1 MPYMNGFLKIMKKF
15 INKTNTPPFDKKLV
29 IIKTQDYPSSNSIVR
44 LAQILRKYLLLFVSF
59 QYKYLKDRISINEK
73 NILWIHNSTE
83 NIGDSL
89 MKTSSIRYLKS
100 NGYSVDLCVVP
111 KLYDLYKNNSYC
123 HNVINLNSLANL
135 SEKYDLIILDSLS
148 SKCMKIKMKYY
159 YAKPFVTLY
168 GFFNHFRPDYNL
180 ILFSWYRIQYLLNKH
195 ENIDN
200 IAKPFVGK
208 LSAKNIKI
216 NNLNIKNK
224 SIAIVCGG
232 KKGDDYRIYPNWIQV
247 IELIDRNNIDIIPI
261 VLVGSENGIEYSN
274 QITNNFS
281 DRVNLTDTVGK
292 FTLSETQSIISSCEL
307 VVGPD
312 GGILQLA
319 NALDKKIIALFAQ
332 IDSRLRFTE
341 ATEYQC
347 LYDDKAVKNIKAE
360 DIVNKIL
367 MANKN

>member
-1 MPYMNGFLKIMKKF
+1 MKKIRKL

-29 IIKTQDYPSSNSIVR
+29 TIKTQGYTRSNFIVQ
-44 LAQILRKYLLLFVSF
+44 LARILRKYLLLFVSF
-59 QYKYLKDRISINEK
+59 QYKYLKERISINEK
-73 NILWIHNSTE
+73 NILWIHNTTE

-100 NGYSVDLCVVP
+100 NGYSVDLCVLP

-123 HNVINLNSLANL
+123 RNVIKLDNLANL

-159 YAKPFVTLY
+159 YSKPFVTIY
-168 GFFNHFRPDYNL
+168 DFYNYFRPDYNL
-180 ILFSWYRIQYLLNKH
+180 ILFSWYRMQYLLNKH

-208 LSAKNIKI
+208 SSVKNIKI

-232 KKGDDYRIYPNWIQV
+232 INNYRIYPNWIQV
-247 IELIDRNNIDIIPI
+247 IELIDRNNIDTIPI

-274 QITNNFS
+274 QIINHFS
-281 DRVNLTDTVGK
+281 NRGNLIDTVGK
-292 FTLSETQSIISSCEL
+292 FTIIETKSIINSCEL
-307 VVGPD
+307 VVGAD

-319 NALDKKIIALFAQ
+319 SALDKKIIALFAQ

-341 ATEYQC
+341 ATEYKY
-347 LYDDKAVKNIKAE
+347 LYDDNEVKNIKAK
-360 DIVNKIL
+360 DITNEIL
-367 MANKN
+367 IANMN

>member
-1 MPYMNGFLKIMKKF
+1 MKKI
-15 INKTNTPPFDKKLV
+15 INKIDTPPFDKKLL
-29 IIKTQDYPSSNSIVR
+29 IIKTQDYPRSNLIVQ
-44 LAQILRKYLLLFVSF
+44 LAQILRKYLLLFASF
-59 QYKYLKDRISINEK
+59 QYKYIQDRISFNSK
-73 NILWIHNSTE
+73 NILWIHNTTE

-89 MKTSSIRYLKS
+89 MKTSSIKYLKS
-100 NGYSVDLCVVP
+100 NGYYIDLCVLP
-111 KLYDLYKNNSYC
+111 KLYDLYKNNYYC
-123 HNVINLNSLANL
+123 RNVINLDSLAEL

-148 SKCMKIKMKYY
+148 SKCIKIKMKYY
-159 YAKPFVTLY
+159 YSKPFVTIY
-168 GFFNHFRPDYNL
+168 DFYNYFRPDYNL

-195 ENIDN
+195 ENIDK

-232 KKGDDYRIYPNWIQV
+232 VNDYRIYPNWIQV
-247 IELIDRNNIDIIPI
+247 IERIDRNKIDTIPI

-274 QITNNFS
+274 QIINHFS
-281 DRVNLTDTVGK
+281 NRGNLIDTVGK
-292 FTLSETQSIISSCEL
+292 FTIIETKSIINSCEL
-307 VVGPD
+307 VIGPD

-341 ATEYQC
+341 ATEYKC
-347 LYDDKAVKNIKAE
+347 LYDDKEVKNIKAK
-360 DIVNKIL
+360 DIANEIL
-367 MANKN
+367 MVNMN

>member
-1 MPYMNGFLKIMKKF
+1 MKKIRKL
-15 INKTNTPPFDKKLV
+15 INKTNTPPFNKKLV
-29 IIKTQDYPSSNSIVR
+29 TIKTQGYPRSNFIVQ
-44 LAQILRKYLLLFVSF
+44 LARILRKYLLLFVSF
-59 QYKYLKDRISINEK
+59 QYKYLKERISINEK
-73 NILWIHNSTE
+73 NILWIHNTTE

-100 NGYSVDLCVVP
+100 NGYSVDLCVLP

-123 HNVINLNSLANL
+123 RNVIKLDNLANL

-159 YAKPFVTLY
+159 YSKLFVTLY
-168 GFFNHFRPDYNL
+168 DFYNYFRPDYNL
-180 ILFSWYRIQYLLNKH
+180 ILFSWYRMQYLLNKH

-208 LSAKNIKI
+208 SSVKNIKI

-232 KKGDDYRIYPNWIQV
+232 INNYRIYPNWIQV
-247 IELIDRNNIDIIPI
+247 IELIDRNNIDTIPI

-274 QITNNFS
+274 QIINHFS
-281 DRVNLTDTVGK
+281 NRGNLIDTVGK
-292 FTLSETQSIISSCEL
+292 FTIIETKSIINSCEL
-307 VVGPD
+307 VVGAD

-319 NALDKKIIALFAQ
+319 SALDKKIIALFAQ

-341 ATEYQC
+341 ATEYKY
-347 LYDDKAVKNIKAE
+347 LYDDNEVKNIKAK
-360 DIVNKIL
+360 DITNEIL
-367 MANKN
+367 IANMN

>member
-1 MPYMNGFLKIMKKF
+1 MKKIRKL
-15 INKTNTPPFDKKLV
+15 INKTNTPPFNKKLV
-29 IIKTQDYPSSNSIVR
+29 TIKTQGYPRSNFIVQ
-44 LAQILRKYLLLFVSF
+44 LARILRKYLLLFVSF
-59 QYKYLKDRISINEK
+59 QYKYLKERISINEK
-73 NILWIHNSTE
+73 NILWIHNTTE

-100 NGYSVDLCVVP
+100 NGYSVDLCVLP

-123 HNVINLNSLANL
+123 RNVIKLDNLANL

-159 YAKPFVTLY
+159 YSKLFVTLY
-168 GFFNHFRPDYNL
+168 DFYNYFRPDYNL
-180 ILFSWYRIQYLLNKH
+180 ILFSWYRMQYLLNKH

-208 LSAKNIKI
+208 SSVKNIKI

-232 KKGDDYRIYPNWIQV
+232 INNYRIYPNWIQV
-247 IELIDRNNIDIIPI
+247 IELIDRNNIDTIPI

-274 QITNNFS
+274 QIINHFS
-281 DRVNLTDTVGK
+281 NRGNLIDTVGK
-292 FTLSETQSIISSCEL
+292 FTIIETKSIINACEL
-307 VVGPD
+307 VVGAD

-319 NALDKKIIALFAQ
+319 SALDKKIIALFAQ

-341 ATEYQC
+341 ATEYKY
-347 LYDDKAVKNIKAE
+347 LYDDNEVKNIKAK
-360 DIVNKIL
+360 DITNEIL
-367 MANKN
+367 IANMN

>member
-1 MPYMNGFLKIMKKF
+1 MQKIKKF
-15 INKTNTPPFDKKLV
+15 INKASTPPFDKKLV
-29 IIKTQDYPSSNSIVR
+29 TIKTQDYPSSNSI
-44 LAQILRKYLLLFVSF
+44 AQLTQLLRRHLMLFVFF

-73 NILWIHNSTE
+73 NILWIHNTTE

-100 NGYSVDLCVVP
+100 NGYSVDLCVLP
-111 KLYDLYKNNSYC
+111 ILYDLYKNNSYC
-123 HNVINLNSLANL
+123 RNVINLDSLANL

-168 GFFNHFRPDYNL
+168 GFFNYFRPDYNL

-216 NNLNIKNK
+216 NNLNIKNN

-232 KKGDDYRIYPNWIQV
+232 IDDYRIYPNWIQV
-247 IELIDRNNIDIIPI
+247 IELIDRNRIDTIPL
-261 VLVGSENGIEYSN
+261 VLVGSENGIEHGN
-274 QITNNFS
+274 QISNNFS
-281 DRVNLTDTVGK
+281 DRVNLVDTVGK
-292 FTLSETQSIISSCEL
+292 YTLTETKSIISSCEL

-312 GGILQLA
+312 GGILQIA
-319 NALDKKIIALFAQ
+319 NALDKTIIALFAQ
-332 IDSRLRFTE
+332 IDSRVRFTD

-360 DIVNKIL
+360 DIANEIL
-367 MANKN
+367 LANKN

>member
-1 MPYMNGFLKIMKKF
+1 MKKIKKF
-15 INKTNTPPFDKKLV
+15 INKTNTPPFDKKLL
-29 IIKTQDYPSSNSIVR
+29 IIKTQDYLKHRRSNFIVQ

-73 NILWIHNSTE
+73 NILWIHNTTE

-100 NGYSVDLCVVP
+100 NGYSVDLCVLP
-111 KLYDLYKNNSYC
+111 ILYDLYKNNSYC
-123 HNVINLNSLANL
+123 RNVINLDSLANL
-135 SEKYDLIILDSLS
+135 AEKYDLIILDSLS

-168 GFFNHFRPDYNL
+168 DFFNYFRPDYNL
-180 ILFSWYRIQYLLNKH
+180 ILFSWYRIQYLINKY

-247 IELIDRNNIDIIPI
+247 IEHIDRNNIDTIPI

-281 DRVNLTDTVGK
+281 DRVNLTNTVGK
-292 FTLSETQSIISSCEL
+292 FTLSETRSIISSCEL

-312 GGILQLA
+312 GGILHIA

-332 IDSRLRFTE
+332 IDCRLRFTE
-341 ATEYQC
+341 ATECQC
-347 LYDDKAVKNIKAE
+347 LYDDKEVKNIKAK
-360 DIVNKIL
+360 DIANEIL
-367 MANKN
+367 MAYKY

>member
-1 MPYMNGFLKIMKKF
+1 MKKIRKL

-29 IIKTQDYPSSNSIVR
+29 TIKTQDYPRSNFIVQ
-44 LAQILRKYLLLFVSF
+44 LARILRKYLLLFVSF
-59 QYKYLKDRISINEK
+59 QYKYLKQRISINEK
-73 NILWIHNSTE
+73 NILWIHNTTE

-100 NGYSVDLCVVP
+100 NGYSVDLCVLP

-123 HNVINLNSLANL
+123 RNVIKLDNLANL

-159 YAKPFVTLY
+159 YSKPFVTIY
-168 GFFNHFRPDYNL
+168 DFYNYFRPDYNL
-180 ILFSWYRIQYLLNKH
+180 ILFSWYRMQYLLNKH

-208 LSAKNIKI
+208 LSVKNIKI

-232 KKGDDYRIYPNWIQV
+232 INNYRIYPNWIQV
-247 IELIDRNNIDIIPI
+247 IELIDRNNIDTIPI

-274 QITNNFS
+274 QIINHFS
-281 DRVNLTDTVGK
+281 NRGNLIDTVGK
-292 FTLSETQSIISSCEL
+292 FTIIETKSIINSCEL
-307 VVGPD
+307 VVGAD

-319 NALDKKIIALFAQ
+319 SALDKKIIALFAQ

-341 ATEYQC
+341 ATEYKY
-347 LYDDKAVKNIKAE
+347 LYDDNEVKNIKAK
-360 DIVNKIL
+360 DITNEIL
-367 MANKN
+367 IANMN

>member
-1 MPYMNGFLKIMKKF
+1 M
-15 INKTNTPPFDKKLV
+15 
-29 IIKTQDYPSSNSIVR
+29 
-44 LAQILRKYLLLFVSF
+44 
-59 QYKYLKDRISINEK
+59 
-73 NILWIHNSTE
+73 
-83 NIGDSL
+83 
-89 MKTSSIRYLKS
+89 
-100 NGYSVDLCVVP
+100 
-111 KLYDLYKNNSYC
+111 
-123 HNVINLNSLANL
+123 
-135 SEKYDLIILDSLS
+135 
-148 SKCMKIKMKYY
+148 
-159 YAKPFVTLY
+159 
-168 GFFNHFRPDYNL
+168 
-180 ILFSWYRIQYLLNKH
+180 LNKH

-232 KKGDDYRIYPNWIQV
+232 TIDYRIYPNWIQV
-247 IELIDRNNIDIIPI
+247 IEIIDRNNIDTIPI

-319 NALDKKIIALFAQ
+319 NALDIKIIALFAQ

-347 LYDDKAVKNIKAE
+347 LYDDKAVKNIKAK
-360 DIVNKIL
+360 DIANEIL

>member
-1 MPYMNGFLKIMKKF
+1 MKKIKKF
-15 INKTNTPPFDKKLV
+15 VNKTKTPPFDKKLV
-29 IIKTQDYPSSNSIVR
+29 IIRTQEPLKHRRSNFIVQ
-44 LAQILRKYLLLFVSF
+44 LAQIIRKYLLLFVSF
-59 QYKYLKDRISINEK
+59 QFKYLKDRISINEK
-73 NILWIHNSTE
+73 NILWIHNTTE

-100 NGYSVDLCVVP
+100 NGYSVDLCVLP
-111 KLYDLYKNNSYC
+111 ILYDLYKNNSYC
-123 HNVINLNSLANL
+123 HNVIDLDSLANL
-135 SEKYDLIILDSLS
+135 AEKYDLIILDSLS

-168 GFFNHFRPDYNL
+168 DFFNYFRPDYNL
-180 ILFSWYRIQYLLNKH
+180 ILFSWYRIQYLINKY

-232 KKGDDYRIYPNWIQV
+232 TDNPRIYPNWIQV
-247 IELIDRNNIDIIPI
+247 IELIDRNNIDTIPI

-281 DRVNLTDTVGK
+281 DRVNLTNTVGK
-292 FTLSETQSIISSCEL
+292 FTLSETRSIISSCEL

-312 GGILQLA
+312 GGILHIA

-332 IDSRLRFTE
+332 IDCRLRFTE
-341 ATEYQC
+341 ATECQC
-347 LYDDKAVKNIKAE
+347 LYDDKEVKNIKAK
-360 DIVNKIL
+360 DIANEIL